1 VKITPMKSI
10 LSRIKERWM
19 TFWTDPASQYW
30 QGGFGY
36 GLPGELSPTKPQDK
50 GWTETYTDPPKR
62 DGAVLGFYADGTV
75 LVVHRGWH
83 SREGKQMSPPL
94 YWRPLPK

>member
-1 VKITPMKSI
+1 
-10 LSRIKERWM
+10 M
-19 TFWTDPASQYW
+19 TFWADPVSQCW
-30 QGGFGY
+30 QGGFGPP
-36 GLPGELSPTKPQDK
+36 LNDTSPPEPQDL
-50 GWTETYTDPPKR
+50 GWTTTNTAPPER